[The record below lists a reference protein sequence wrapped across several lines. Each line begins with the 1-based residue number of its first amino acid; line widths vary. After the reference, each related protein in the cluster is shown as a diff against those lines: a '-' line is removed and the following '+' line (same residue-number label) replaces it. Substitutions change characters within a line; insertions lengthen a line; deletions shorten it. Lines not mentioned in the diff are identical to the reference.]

1 MKARMKAM
9 VCEMC
14 GGNEVVKTGG
24 MYVCQYCGTK
34 YDAEEARKLF
44 VTISG
49 PVVVEGVATADN
61 LVERAQEF
69 YDKGDEKRA
78 LEYAD
83 RVLDIDVHNER
94 ARAIQNAIKRAEMYR
109 ALGQRPP
116 EAVRAPA
123 TQNASG
129 GIVPQNVAPQ
139 SVVPQQYV
147 PQYPNANAVGHIAL
161 ANAVP
166 SNKSKTVTL
175 LLCVFFGYF
184 GVHCFYARRPGRGIL
199 FLFTYGLFFFGWI
212 WDIVM
217 IACGKFKDGN
227 GHYITR

>member
-1 MKARMKAM
+1 
-9 VCEMC
+9 
-14 GGNEVVKTGG
+14 

-34 YDAEEARKLF
+34 YDVEEARKLF

-61 LVERAQEF
+61 LMERAQEF
-69 YDKGDEKRA
+69 YDKGDETRA
-78 LEYAD
+78 LEYVE

-94 ARAIQNAIKRAEMYR
+94 ARAMQTAIKRAEMYR
-109 ALGQRPP
+109 AIGQRPS
-116 EAVRAPA
+116 EVVHVPA
-123 TQNASG
+123 TQNAS
-129 GIVPQNVAPQ
+129 VSVVTQNVA
-139 SVVPQQYV
+139 PQQYV
-147 PQYPNANAVGHIAL
+147 PQHANVNAVGHVVL
-161 ANAVP
+161 ANDVP
-166 SNKSKTVTL
+166 SDKSKTTTL

-227 GHYITR
+227 GRYITR

>member
-1 MKARMKAM
+1 MKAM

-34 YDAEEARKLF
+34 YDVEEARKLF

-61 LVERAQEF
+61 LMERAQEF
-69 YDKGDEKRA
+69 YDKGDETRA
-78 LEYAD
+78 LEYVE

-94 ARAIQNAIKRAEMYR
+94 ARAMQTAIKRAEMYR
-109 ALGQRPP
+109 AIGQRPP
-116 EAVRAPA
+116 EVAHVLA

-129 GIVPQNVAPQ
+129 G
-139 SVVPQQYV
+139 VVPQQYV
-147 PQYPNANAVGHIAL
+147 PPYANVNAVGHVVL
-161 ANAVP
+161 VNDVP
-166 SNKSKTVTL
+166 SDKSKTATL

-184 GVHCFYARRPGRGIL
+184 GAHCFYARRPGRGIL

-227 GHYITR
+227 GRYITR